1 MSGNDGGSPDTFK
14 GQVLQQGDEGRVSIR
29 MVVGNSTS
37 WSGTVDLSP
46 YPALSNLRIL
56 PVDAV
61 RRFTRATCA
70 PSVANER

>member
-1 MSGNDGGSPDTFK
+1 
-14 GQVLQQGDEGRVSIR
+14 VSIR

-46 YPALSNLRIL
+46 YPELGNLRIL

-61 RRFTRATCA
+61 GHIIFDLW
-70 PSVANER
+70 VANER